1 MNKSKIVTLGAAL
14 AVSLTAAPVVMAS
27 TNPFALTPIS
37 QGYLIAKDD
46 VKKPA
51 EPAKAVDT
59 KSADKKADEKAKD
72 AKCGAG
78 KSKEG
83 KCGAESKAK
92 DGKCGAKEGHCDAE
106 KKGKECKCGAES
118 KAKDAK
124 CGEGTCGG
132 KKKDK

>member
-51 EPAKAVDT
+51 EPAKA
-59 KSADKKADEKAKD
+59 ADEKTKD

-124 CGEGTCGG
+124 CGEGTCGR
-132 KKKDK
+132 